1 MMGAHVH
8 MLAQL
13 SDLSSLKCWATN
25 FVKYNLSCWLRI
37 GSYIIIG
44 GSAHPVNRYVSW
56 VQNDV
61 NQFGLY
67 L

>member
-37 GSYIIIG
+37 GSYINN
-44 GSAHPVNRYVSW
+44 AAA
-56 VQNDV
+56 
-61 NQFGLY
+61 
-67 L
+67 

>member
-25 FVKYNLSCWLRI
+25 FVGHGTSSI
-37 GSYIIIG
+37 
-44 GSAHPVNRYVSW
+44 SAA
-56 VQNDV
+56 D
-61 NQFGLY
+61 L
-67 L
+67 